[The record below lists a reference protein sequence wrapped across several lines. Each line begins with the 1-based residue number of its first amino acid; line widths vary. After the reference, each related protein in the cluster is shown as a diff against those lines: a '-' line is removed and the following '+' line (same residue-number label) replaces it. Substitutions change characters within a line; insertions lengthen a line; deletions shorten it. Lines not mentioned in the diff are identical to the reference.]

1 MLIVSHG
8 GPLKGIIRLLLGLN
22 GSARWTFK
30 LSNCSLTEIMLYDPP
45 LLVRL
50 NDRGHFL

>member
-1 MLIVSHG
+1 LKEIV
-8 GPLKGIIRLLLGLN
+8 RLLLELN
-22 GSARWTFK
+22 GNTQWTFK
-30 LSNCSLTEIMLYDPP
+30 LSNCSLTEIMLYDLP